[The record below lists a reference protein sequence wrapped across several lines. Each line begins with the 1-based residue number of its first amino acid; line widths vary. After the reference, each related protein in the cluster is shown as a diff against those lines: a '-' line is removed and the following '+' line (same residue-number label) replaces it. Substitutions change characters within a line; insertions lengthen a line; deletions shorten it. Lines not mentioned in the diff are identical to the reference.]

1 MTGLKVLV
9 AEDTPGLRAV
19 LRSVMESWGYQ
30 VIEAED
36 GAQAV
41 EAANR
46 EQPDLALL
54 DLEMP
59 KLDGTQALAGIGR
72 VSPGTVC
79 VLMTGCDRRS
89 KLAAARRSGARA
101 LLRARY
107 GAAVESPMYVL
118 AGGFIAGAA
127 LTGFASATL
136 AMERKGV

>member
-101 LLRARY
+101 LLRKPFSLKTLEAVISEVQP
-107 GAAVESPMYVL
+107 AAEREAGVL
-118 AGGFIAGAA
+118 V
-127 LTGFASATL
+127 S
-136 AMERKGV
+136 V